1 MGRCCVIIGWVVSG
15 YRVAVRGR
23 VGLPVRSGA
32 VCPGV
37 CLSQQKN
44 PAIGRGSLVLLGGL
58 VGVAK
63 GVDYRDAVKL
73 GRDYFDFVF
82 DALLVVALLGKR

>member
-1 MGRCCVIIGWVVSG
+1 M
-15 YRVAVRGR
+15 RGR

-32 VCPGV
+32 MRRLESPG
-37 CLSQQKN
+37 LSVANKK
-44 PAIGRGSLVLLGGL
+44 PPIGAAVLLLLGGL

-82 DALLVVALLGKR
+82 DALLVVASLGKR